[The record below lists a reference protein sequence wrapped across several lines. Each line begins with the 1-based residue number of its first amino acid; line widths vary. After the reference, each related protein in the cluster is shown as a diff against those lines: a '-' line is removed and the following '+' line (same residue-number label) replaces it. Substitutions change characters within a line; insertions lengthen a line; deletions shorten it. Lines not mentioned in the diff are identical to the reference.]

1 MLSRVFQWNLR
12 AKEIVMVRRVTAIV
26 MLPITVFYMSSLNL
40 LAGGMMS
47 ARADD
52 AVISTVSTIANGAS
66 DPNVVVTL
74 AGENTFTETASEIL
88 TNWTIGVGST
98 GLSAFLITKNTDK
111 QVTITFTGTAAAGS
125 VTIKA
130 LNAALSENHDS
141 NEITVVVPT
150 ATSYTVT
157 FDANGSTGGT
167 KPSDQTKTHDVT
179 LVLAANTGTLVKTG
193 YTFAGWNTAAD
204 ASGTSYAEGANYT
217 DNAGDTLYAKWTAD
231 QTITFGALGG
241 KTYGDSAFDVS
252 ATATSGL
259 TVSFGSQTESIC
271 TVIGTTV
278 TIISAG
284 DCTVRASQSGNG
296 SYNPATPVD
305 RTFTVSKAT
314 PTATLAVS
322 NSPQSYTGSGQA
334 ATVGITASS
343 VAGAV
348 QNILTG
354 GAATQTNAA
363 TYAVT
368 ANFVPT
374 DTTNY
379 NTLTAISAGNF
390 VINNAS
396 QSAPTGLAGVAPS
409 TYGASDGKIT
419 GTTVEMEY
427 KLSGAG
433 SYTVASATETTSLAA
448 GDYKVRLAAKTGF
461 NASPDT
467 DVTIAAGANASQ
479 SAPTGLAGV
488 APSTYGASDGKITGT
503 TVAMEYKLSTDS
515 SYVAASAT
523 ETTGLAAGDYKVR
536 LAAKTGFNAS
546 PDTDVTI
553 AAGANASQP
562 VVTTSTDDHSCG
574 KKCKLTKEY
583 RKKYKNPAKKAT
595 YTQVKG
601 LKKTNLAEFNRLSSV
616 YAKYAKLSDK
626 ERAKLSLKIQN
637 DFKTYKNYRGYKLY
651 LSYTK

>member
-231 QTITFGALGG
+231 
-241 KTYGDSAFDVS
+241 
-252 ATATSGL
+252 
-259 TVSFGSQTESIC
+259 
-271 TVIGTTV
+271 
-278 TIISAG
+278 
-284 DCTVRASQSGNG
+284 
-296 SYNPATPVD
+296 
-305 RTFTVSKAT
+305 
-314 PTATLAVS
+314 
-322 NSPQSYTGSGQA
+322 
-334 ATVGITASS
+334 
-343 VAGAV
+343 
-348 QNILTG
+348 
-354 GAATQTNAA
+354 

-368 ANFVPT
+368 FDDN
-374 DTTNY
+374 DSTT
-379 NTLTAISAGNF
+379 
-390 VINNAS
+390 
-396 QSAPTGLAGVAPS
+396 GVAPS
-409 TYGASDGKIT
+409 DQTKTHNVTLVLAANT
-419 GTTVEMEY
+419 GTLV
-427 KLSGAG
+427 
-433 SYTVASATETTSLAA
+433 
-448 GDYKVRLAAKTGF
+448 KTGYTF
-461 NASPDT
+461 AGWNTLANGLGTSY
-467 DVTIAAGANASQ
+467 AEGANCFRN
-479 SAPTGLAGV
+479 THLA
-488 APSTYGASDGKITGT
+488 D
-503 TVAMEYKLSTDS
+503 
-515 SYVAASAT
+515 
-523 ETTGLAAGDYKVR
+523 
-536 LAAKTGFNAS
+536 
-546 PDTDVTI
+546 
-553 AAGANASQP
+553 
-562 VVTTSTDDHSCG
+562 
-574 KKCKLTKEY
+574 
-583 RKKYKNPAKKAT
+583 
-595 YTQVKG
+595 
-601 LKKTNLAEFNRLSSV
+601 
-616 YAKYAKLSDK
+616 
-626 ERAKLSLKIQN
+626 
-637 DFKTYKNYRGYKLY
+637 
-651 LSYTK
+651 